1 MRDDVVVDDD
11 IFSVVVW
18 DGDVDVDFDV
28 DVDVDDDDRWGEMV
42 VEARNENAAERG
54 SGVDVALAVTNN
66 ANRVNLIGTGSNS
79 NLMEYNMV

>member
-18 DGDVDVDFDV
+18 DGDVDVD
-28 DVDVDDDDRWGEMV
+28 VDDGDDRWGEMV